1 MNKGILVVVSG
12 FSGAGKGTVMKR
24 LMEKYDGYALSVSAT
39 TRKPRPGEEDGRE
52 YFFRTRDEFEKL
64 IEEDAL
70 LEYAQY
76 VENYYGTPRSYVEE
90 QLQAGRNVIL
100 EIEIQGAMKIKEK
113 IPEALLVFV
122 TPPTVEELERRL
134 TGRGTE
140 TAQVIADRLARAG
153 EEAEGMGQYD
163 YILVNDTVEECVDH
177 LHQIIVSEHS
187 RVSRNAEFIADIQK
201 QTKAFQERRKYMI
214 HPSYTEL
221 IEAINTNSEDDDTT
235 MSLNSRYS
243 LVLAASKRAR
253 QIIAGSKPMVEGAA
267 GKKPL
272 SVAIDELYKGKVKI
286 LAPEEEDEEGTE
298 QTAEAQAEES
308 AQASEITET
317 AETAEET
324 TAETTAE
331 TTEE

>member
-24 LMEKYDGYALSVSAT
+24 LMEKYDDYALSVSAT
-39 TRKPRPGEEDGRE
+39 TRNPRPGEEDGRE

-153 EEAEGMGQYD
+153 EEAKGMGQYD

-187 RVSRNAEFIADIQK
+187 RAFRNVEFIADIQE
-201 QTKAFQERRKYMI
+201 QTKAFQK
-214 HPSYTEL
+214 
-221 IEAINTNSEDDDTT
+221 
-235 MSLNSRYS
+235 
-243 LVLAASKRAR
+243 
-253 QIIAGSKPMVEGAA
+253 
-267 GKKPL
+267 
-272 SVAIDELYKGKVKI
+272 
-286 LAPEEEDEEGTE
+286 
-298 QTAEAQAEES
+298 
-308 AQASEITET
+308 
-317 AETAEET
+317 
-324 TAETTAE
+324 
-331 TTEE
+331 

>member
-153 EEAEGMGQYD
+153 EEAKGMEQYD

-201 QTKAFQERRKYMI
+201 QTKAFQK
-214 HPSYTEL
+214 
-221 IEAINTNSEDDDTT
+221 
-235 MSLNSRYS
+235 
-243 LVLAASKRAR
+243 
-253 QIIAGSKPMVEGAA
+253 
-267 GKKPL
+267 
-272 SVAIDELYKGKVKI
+272 
-286 LAPEEEDEEGTE
+286 
-298 QTAEAQAEES
+298 
-308 AQASEITET
+308 
-317 AETAEET
+317 
-324 TAETTAE
+324 
-331 TTEE
+331 

>member
-122 TPPTVEELERRL
+122 TPPTVEE
-134 TGRGTE
+134 
-140 TAQVIADRLARAG
+140 
-153 EEAEGMGQYD
+153 
-163 YILVNDTVEECVDH
+163 CVDH

-187 RVSRNAEFIADIQK
+187 RASRNAEFIADIQK
-201 QTKAFQERRKYMI
+201 QTKAFQK
-214 HPSYTEL
+214 
-221 IEAINTNSEDDDTT
+221 
-235 MSLNSRYS
+235 
-243 LVLAASKRAR
+243 
-253 QIIAGSKPMVEGAA
+253 
-267 GKKPL
+267 
-272 SVAIDELYKGKVKI
+272 
-286 LAPEEEDEEGTE
+286 
-298 QTAEAQAEES
+298 
-308 AQASEITET
+308 
-317 AETAEET
+317 
-324 TAETTAE
+324 
-331 TTEE
+331 

>member
-1 MNKGILVVVSG
+1 MAVKSKGLGRGLDTLIPEKKSIKSSQKSETSKSAEKQEPQNGELM
-12 FSGAGKGTVMKR
+12 MKINMVEPNR
-24 LMEKYDGYALSVSAT
+24 DQP
-39 TRKPRPGEEDGRE
+39 RKN
-52 YFFRTRDEFEKL
+52 F
-64 IEEDAL
+64 EEDAL
-70 LEYAQY
+70 LEYARY

-201 QTKAFQERRKYMI
+201 QTKAFQK
-214 HPSYTEL
+214 
-221 IEAINTNSEDDDTT
+221 
-235 MSLNSRYS
+235 
-243 LVLAASKRAR
+243 
-253 QIIAGSKPMVEGAA
+253 
-267 GKKPL
+267 
-272 SVAIDELYKGKVKI
+272 
-286 LAPEEEDEEGTE
+286 
-298 QTAEAQAEES
+298 
-308 AQASEITET
+308 
-317 AETAEET
+317 
-324 TAETTAE
+324 
-331 TTEE
+331 